1 MSERLRSSSPR
12 PARPAAPPGS
22 PTLVIVAGLPGR
34 GKSWLARHLAAAHAR
49 RPGARPLVVVET
61 DRIRLE
67 LTGGRP
73 LHTPGENAAVHAEAR
88 RRLAAAIAAGAHAV
102 IDATSLASAHRAQ
115 LRRLADRSG
124 ARTLLA
130 WCELEDA
137 VAARRFA
144 LRRGRLDA
152 ADVSTADE
160 AVAERMAAAVERP
173 RRALHVRP
181 SSARAAVRTLAAD
194 LAGLQEAEEA
204 LL

>member
-1 MSERLRSSSPR
+1 MSERPSSAPPR
-12 PARPAAPPGS
+12 PGRPIAPPGS

-73 LHTPGENAAVHAEAR
+73 LHTSAENAAVHAEAS

-152 ADVSTADE
+152 ADASTADE

-173 RRALHVRP
+173 RRALYVRP

-194 LAGLQEAEEA
+194 LAGLREAEEA